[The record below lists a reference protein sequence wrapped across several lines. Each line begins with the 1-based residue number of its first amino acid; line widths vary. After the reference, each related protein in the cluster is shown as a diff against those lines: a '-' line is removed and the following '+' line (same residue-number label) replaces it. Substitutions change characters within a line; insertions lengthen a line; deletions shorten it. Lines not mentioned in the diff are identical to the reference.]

1 MGEKCYYYVNAKQ
14 YREIFDFYLSLG
26 YSDED
31 AKRLADNC
39 FGHEISVSD
48 DLPYQDHWEFDSHAV
63 SYSDHQAWLE
73 KQRQLAEERRKKIEE
88 ASAAAWEQ
96 TTARIREQNRLDE
109 EWNERRKNAAPC
121 KIRSARKNRFVYKN
135 SRADL
140 KLMRKDP
147 AKYKALSDEWA
158 EANLPPSQ
166 RREYNHVF
174 KTVGDV
180 SRFAR
185 SQSKRGIF
193 SRLGNLFRPK
203 HPNIWNEG
211 KVSYSLSG
219 PDPSRANYHIPTS
232 SSHCISSYSITRS
245 SGKRNRFN
253 TSSYDHS
260 DEKPAV
266 NTMDASQSIF
276 SANVGTSSWSNLRQ
290 NIMLGDSIN
299 PNSIRIEEIIN
310 SYNYDLKS
318 SDDLFSLSVE
328 YSDCL
333 WNDNDLLFLGIKSKE
348 LDRHIRQNLV
358 LLIDNSGSMDHRSII
373 VQMTAAAF
381 MSKLEKGDTLSIITY
396 STNTDVIVRNLDG
409 SEKSRFVDAMMT
421 IPSADGGTDGS
432 EGLEMSY
439 DYLSK
444 IYDKTGNNRV
454 FILTDGDF
462 NFGITDKSDLADFI
476 YKKRKSG
483 IYLSV
488 LGFGKDNY
496 MDDNMTALSRNGNGN
511 YNAIMCPDD
520 IRENVLDK
528 FISTS
533 YNIMNDVKI
542 NVEFNPKYVK
552 NYRLIGY
559 NERAL
564 TREEFDD
571 DKKAVDGIG
580 YGHNVVGLYSI
591 ARGTSK
597 QNNHSRYV
605 KNESTDSDEFAFVE
619 IRYKDRDGKNQVYT
633 SAITFDDI
641 KHKSDNIMIAS
652 TLACFG
658 EIVSDS
664 EAYKKDGEKMCE
676 FCKDVC
682 ANINDD
688 SSHMRVVRKY
698 FERLSDAE
706 SA

>member
-1 MGEKCYYYVNAKQ
+1 
-14 YREIFDFYLSLG
+14 
-26 YSDED
+26 
-31 AKRLADNC
+31 
-39 FGHEISVSD
+39 
-48 DLPYQDHWEFDSHAV
+48 
-63 SYSDHQAWLE
+63 
-73 KQRQLAEERRKKIEE
+73 
-88 ASAAAWEQ
+88 
-96 TTARIREQNRLDE
+96 
-109 EWNERRKNAAPC
+109 
-121 KIRSARKNRFVYKN
+121 
-135 SRADL
+135 
-140 KLMRKDP
+140 
-147 AKYKALSDEWA
+147 
-158 EANLPPSQ
+158 
-166 RREYNHVF
+166 
-174 KTVGDV
+174 
-180 SRFAR
+180 
-185 SQSKRGIF
+185 
-193 SRLGNLFRPK
+193 
-203 HPNIWNEG
+203 
-211 KVSYSLSG
+211 
-219 PDPSRANYHIPTS
+219 
-232 SSHCISSYSITRS
+232 
-245 SGKRNRFN
+245 
-253 TSSYDHS
+253 
-260 DEKPAV
+260 
-266 NTMDASQSIF
+266 MDASQSIF

-290 NIMLGDSIN
+290 NIMLGDSID

-328 YSDCL
+328 YSDCA
-333 WNDNDLLFLGIKSKE
+333 WNDNDLLFLGIKSKK

-358 LLIDNSGSMDHRSII
+358 LLIDNSGSMESRSVI
-373 VQMTAAAF
+373 VQMTAAAL

-396 STNTDVIVRNLDG
+396 STDTDVIVRNLDG

-421 IPSADGGTDGS
+421 IPSADGCTDGS

-462 NFGITDKSDLADFI
+462 NFGITDRSDLADFI
-476 YKKRKSG
+476 YEKRKSG

-488 LGFGKDNY
+488 LGFGIGNY
-496 MDDNMTALSRNGNGN
+496 MDDKMTALSRNGNGN

-520 IRENVLDK
+520 IRDNVLDK

-591 ARGTSK
+591 ARGESK
-597 QNNHSRYV
+597 QNNCSRYV
-605 KNESTDSDEFAFVE
+605 KNESIDSDEFAFVE
-619 IRYKDRDGKNQVYT
+619 IRYKDRDGNNQVYT
-633 SAITFDDI
+633 SVITFDNI

-658 EIVSDS
+658 EIVSNS
-664 EAYKKDGEKMCE
+664 KAYERDGKKMCE

-688 SSHMRVVRKY
+688 LSHMRVIRKY
-698 FERLSDAE
+698 FER